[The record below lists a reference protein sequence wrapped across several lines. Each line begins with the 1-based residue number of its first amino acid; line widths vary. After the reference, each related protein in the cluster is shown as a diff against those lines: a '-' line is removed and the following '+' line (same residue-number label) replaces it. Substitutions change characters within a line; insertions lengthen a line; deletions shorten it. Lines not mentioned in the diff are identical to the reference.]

1 MALKGVVGAGPEVV
15 LGKSGAAVNTPAD
28 TSEDTLATINIPAN
42 AMGANGVLRIYTL
55 WSFTSSANNKT
66 LRIRFSGAS
75 GTIYMNP
82 VFTTSVGYAAL
93 TMIANRNA
101 TNSQVGFASAATNG
115 GLGSSSAS
123 ANVTSS
129 VDTTAAT
136 SLVITGQK
144 ASAGET
150 LTLESYLVELIPG

>member
-1 MALKGVVGAGPEVV
+1 MALKASVGVGPEVV

-55 WSFTSSANNKT
+55 WAFTSSGNNKT

-82 VFTTSVGYAAL
+82 VFTTSVGYASL

-115 GLGSSSAS
+115 GLGTSSAS

>member
-1 MALKGVVGAGPEVV
+1 MALKASVGVGPEVV

-66 LRIRFSGAS
+66 LRIRFSGGA

-82 VFTTSVGYAAL
+82 VFTTSVGYSSL
-93 TMIANRNA
+93 TMIMNRNA
-101 TNSQVGFASAATNG
+101 TNSQVGFASAGTNG

>member
-1 MALKGVVGAGPEVV
+1 MPLVIPPQGLVLGAG
-15 LGKSGAAVNTPAD
+15 GAAINTPAD
-28 TSEDTLATINIPAN
+28 TSEDTLATINVPAGV
-42 AMGANGVLRIYTL
+42 MGANGVLRIYTL

-66 LRIRFSGAS
+66 LRIRFSGGS

-82 VFTTSVGYAAL
+82 VFTTSVGYASL

-101 TNSQVGFASAATNG
+101 ANSQVGFASAATNG

-144 ASAGET
+144 ALAGET
-150 LTLESYLVELIPG
+150 LTLESYLVEVFSRQ

>member
-1 MALKGVVGAGPEVV
+1 MLRGSASQQPVIV
-15 LGKSGAAVNTPAD
+15 LAKSGAAVNTPAD
-28 TSEDTLATINIPAN
+28 TSEDTLATITIPAN
-42 AMGANGVLRIYTL
+42 AMGANGFLRITTL
-55 WSFTSSANNKT
+55 WTFTSSGNNKT
-66 LRIRFSGAS
+66 PRIRFSGAA

-82 VFTTSVGYAAL
+82 VFTATVGLAQM
-93 TMIANRNA
+93 TVIANRGA

-115 GLGSSSAS
+115 GLGVSSAS

-136 SLVITGQK
+136 TVVITGQK

-150 LTLESYLVELIPG
+150 LTLESYLVELLPG